1 MKTLNNF
8 IWFKFFVQRRKIAS
22 LCISRIYKVSKK
34 GNCYFLNLFFI
45 FHETVRVRFDQS
57 RDTCK
62 MTNPVFRWFVQ
73 TSTGFEGFQTSA
85 SCRRLWMIWER
96 LSTTFTSILVASG
109 ADVASGFACTDISLW
124 FPIFS
129 VTLLLANI
137 TIAHLLLSR
146 QGLEENLSLV
156 KKNL

>member
-1 MKTLNNF
+1 MINF
-8 IWFKFFVQRRKIAS
+8 SIQRRKIAS
-22 LCISRIYKVSKK
+22 LCIPRIYKVSKK
-34 GNCYFLNLFFI
+34 RYFLCTSTFRSIAWHVQNDESCISL
-45 FHETVRVRFDQS
+45 VRS
-57 RDTCK
+57 E
-62 MTNPVFRWFVQ
+62 
-73 TSTGFEGFQTSA
+73 STGFEGFQTSA

-129 VTLLLANI
+129 VTLLLSNI

-156 KKNL
+156 EKNL